1 MQSGQLPAM
10 KNCLLDLRPL
20 QQRLSSR
27 SATPLARSLIVGK
40 GAARNKELGRPAAG
54 TSADLLSL
62 RWLEREYTR
71 HWEDLNYSSSI
82 CAPGILP
89 RPSNPVLSSEEQ
101 Q

>member
-40 GAARNKELGRPAAG
+40 GAARNKEL
-54 TSADLLSL
+54 ADQREHVCGLFCVRCLG
-62 RWLEREYTR
+62 REYTR
-71 HWEDLNYSSSI
+71 QWEDLNYSSSI
-82 CAPGILP
+82 CAPGIVP
-89 RPSNPVLSSEEQ
+89 RPSNPVLSCEEQ